1 MRKVYRNPKELA
13 TYLKDMVE
21 MYFDDLMTYEK
32 MEAKIKEVI
41 EANEERFFKNGNVDV
56 KVAQIIGESNM
67 EVINKIIA
75 K

>member
-56 KVAQIIGESNM
+56 IVAKIIGESNM

>member
-1 MRKVYRNPKELA
+1 MRKVYINPKELA

-56 KVAQIIGESNM
+56 KVAKIIGESNM

>member
-56 KVAQIIGESNM
+56 KVAKIIGESNM

-75 K
+75 E

>member
-56 KVAQIIGESNM
+56 KGAKIIGESNM